1 MTALMLMVSVVL
13 FNHMGLC
20 EAIEKIVHYRFKI
33 LSCAKCGTFWVVLIA
48 SLVEG
53 EPIIR
58 SVAMSFVMAY
68 MALWLELLLAVM
80 AKRYESTYDKISEA
94 EADKA
99 EASS

>member
-20 EAIEKIVHYRFKI
+20 DAVEKIAHYRFKI
-33 LSCAKCGTFWVVLIA
+33 LSCVKCGTFWAVLIA

-58 SVAMSFVMAY
+58 SVAVSFVMAY

-80 AKRYESTYDKISEA
+80 AKCYESTYDKISEA

-99 EASS
+99 EASN

>member
-20 EAIEKIVHYRFKI
+20 EAIEKIIRYRFKV
-33 LSCAKCGTFWVVLIA
+33 LSCAKCGTFWAVLIA

-53 EPIIR
+53 GPIIR